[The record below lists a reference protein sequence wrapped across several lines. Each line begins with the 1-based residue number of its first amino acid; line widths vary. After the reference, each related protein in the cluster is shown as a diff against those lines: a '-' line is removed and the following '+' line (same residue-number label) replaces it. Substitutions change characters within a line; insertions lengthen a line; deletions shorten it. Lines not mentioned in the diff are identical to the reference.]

1 MKKIIKR
8 ILLIILIVIILL
20 LAIYV
25 KIGHDMYKEAIS
37 KKSIETMV
45 AEIKS
50 KENYTTID
58 KLPQDYLNAVV
69 AVEDR
74 RFYLHRG
81 VDIISIGRAIVTD
94 IASFKL
100 KEGGSTITQQLAKN
114 TYFTQ
119 SKNFSRKVAEIYVAL
134 DYEKKYSKAEI
145 LELYLNYSYFGGGNY
160 CVGDATKYY
169 FNKTPDQMD
178 LYESTLLAGI
188 PNAPSVYDPKK
199 NPDLAWQR
207 QKQVLRKMIRANYLT
222 QEQADE
228 ILKIKYN
235 ERYN

>member
-45 AEIKS
+45 AEIKA

-58 KLPQDYLNAVV
+58 KLPEDYKNAVI

-81 VDIISIGRAIVTD
+81 IDIISIGRAIFTD
-94 IASFKL
+94 IVSFGL

>member
-119 SKNFSRKVAEIYVAL
+119 SKNFSRKVAEIFVAL
-134 DYEKKYSKAEI
+134 DFEEKYSKPEI

>member
-8 ILLIILIVIILL
+8 ILLIILIVIILI

-58 KLPQDYLNAVV
+58 KLPEDYKNAVI

-81 VDIISIGRAIVTD
+81 IDIISIGRAIFTD
-94 IASFKL
+94 IVSFEL

>member
-134 DYEKKYSKAEI
+134 DYEKKYSKPEI

>member
-134 DYEKKYSKAEI
+134 DFEEKYSKPEI

>member
-8 ILLIILIVIILL
+8 ILLIILIIIILL

-45 AEIKS
+45 AEIKA

-58 KLPQDYLNAVV
+58 KLPEDYKNAVI

-81 VDIISIGRAIVTD
+81 IDIISIGRAIFTD
-94 IASFKL
+94 IVSFEL

>member
-45 AEIKS
+45 AEIKA

-58 KLPQDYLNAVV
+58 KLPEDYKNAVI

-134 DYEKKYSKAEI
+134 DFEEKYSKPEI

>member
-45 AEIKS
+45 AEIKA

-58 KLPQDYLNAVV
+58 KLPEDYKNAVI

-81 VDIISIGRAIVTD
+81 IDIISIGRAIFTD
-94 IASFKL
+94 IVSFEL

>member
-8 ILLIILIVIILL
+8 ILLILLIVIILL

-45 AEIKS
+45 AEIKA

-58 KLPQDYLNAVV
+58 KLPEDYKNAVI

-81 VDIISIGRAIVTD
+81 IDIISIGRAIFTD
-94 IASFKL
+94 IVSFEL

>member
-1 MKKIIKR
+1 
-8 ILLIILIVIILL
+8 
-20 LAIYV
+20 
-25 KIGHDMYKEAIS
+25 
-37 KKSIETMV
+37 MV
-45 AEIKS
+45 AEIKA

-58 KLPQDYLNAVV
+58 KLPEDYKNAVI

-81 VDIISIGRAIVTD
+81 IDIISIGRAIFTD
-94 IASFKL
+94 IVSFEL

>member
-1 MKKIIKR
+1 MKKIIKKAF
-8 ILLIILIVIILL
+8 LIILIVIVLFL
-20 LAIYV
+20 VVYV
-25 KIGHDMYKEAIS
+25 RIGYKMYKDAIS

-45 AEIKS
+45 SEIKA

-81 VDIISIGRAIVTD
+81 IDIISIGRAIVTD
-94 IASFKL
+94 IVSFEL

-119 SKNFSRKVAEIYVAL
+119 NKKLSRKVAEIYVAL
-134 DYEKKYSKAEI
+134 DYEKKYSKPEI

-169 FNKTPDQMD
+169 FNKTPKEMD
-178 LYESTLLAGI
+178 LYDCTLLAGI

-207 QKQVLRKMIRANYLT
+207 QKQVLRKMIKAGYLT

-228 ILKIKYN
+228 ISKIKYN
-235 ERYN
+235 DRY

>member
-1 MKKIIKR
+1 MKKIIKK
-8 ILLIILIVIILL
+8 ILLTILIVIILV

-25 KIGHDMYKEAIS
+25 KIGHNMYKEAIS

-45 AEIKS
+45 AEIKA

-58 KLPQDYLNAVV
+58 KLPQDYLNAVI

-81 VDIISIGRAIVTD
+81 IDIISIGRAIVTD

-134 DYEKKYSKAEI
+134 DYEEKYSKPEI

>member
-1 MKKIIKR
+1 M
-8 ILLIILIVIILL
+8 L

-45 AEIKS
+45 AEIKA

-58 KLPQDYLNAVV
+58 KLPEDYKNAVI

-81 VDIISIGRAIVTD
+81 IDIISIGRAIFTD
-94 IASFKL
+94 IVSFEL

>member
-25 KIGHDMYKEAIS
+25 KIGHDMYKEKKK

-45 AEIKS
+45 AEIKA

-58 KLPQDYLNAVV
+58 KLPEDYKNAVI

-81 VDIISIGRAIVTD
+81 IDIISIGRAIFTD
-94 IASFKL
+94 IVSFEL

>member
-1 MKKIIKR
+1 MKKFIKKVFLT
-8 ILLIILIVIILL
+8 ILIIIVLL

-25 KIGHDMYKEAIS
+25 KIGHNMYKEAIS

-45 AEIKS
+45 SEIKS

-81 VDIISIGRAIVTD
+81 IDIISIGRAVVTD
-94 IASFKL
+94 IVSLEL

-119 SKNFSRKVAEIYVAL
+119 SKNLTRKMAEIFIAT
-134 DYEKKYSKAEI
+134 DYEKKYSKPEI

-178 LYESTLLAGI
+178 LYECTLLAGI

-207 QKQVLRKMIRANYLT
+207 QKQVLKKMIRSGYLT

>member
-45 AEIKS
+45 AEIKA

-58 KLPQDYLNAVV
+58 KLPEDYKNAVI

-81 VDIISIGRAIVTD
+81 IDIISIGRAIFTD
-94 IASFKL
+94 IVL
-100 KEGGSTITQQLAKN
+100 
-114 TYFTQ
+114 
-119 SKNFSRKVAEIYVAL
+119 FS
-134 DYEKKYSKAEI
+134 
-145 LELYLNYSYFGGGNY
+145 
-160 CVGDATKYY
+160 
-169 FNKTPDQMD
+169 M
-178 LYESTLLAGI
+178 LLC
-188 PNAPSVYDPKK
+188 
-199 NPDLAWQR
+199 
-207 QKQVLRKMIRANYLT
+207 LT
-222 QEQADE
+222 VF
-228 ILKIKYN
+228 
-235 ERYN
+235 